1 MRLTKEKAAENRQ
14 RIIDAASRLFRER
27 GFDGVGL
34 NELMKEAGFTQGG
47 FYNHFSSKEELAA
60 EAAAA
65 GMRVSNARLAK
76 SEWPQAVE
84 RYLSARHRDNRGTGC
99 TFAALACD
107 AARQGETV
115 QARFA
120 QGINEELDILVAR
133 LGESRE
139 AALQLLAQKVG
150 ALILAR
156 AVAGADRALSD
167 EILAASRR
175 QLLG

>member
-1 MRLTKEKAAENRQ
+1 MRLTKEKAVENRQ
-14 RIIDAASRLFRER
+14 SIIDAASRLFRER

-60 EAAAA
+60 EAAGA

-76 SEWPQAVE
+76 TELPQAVE
-84 RYLSARHRDNRGTGC
+84 RYLSARHRDNRSVGC
-99 TFAALACD
+99 TFAALAGD
-107 AARQGETV
+107 AAREGAPV

-120 QGINEELDILVAR
+120 EGIHEELGILAGS

-139 AALQLLAQKVG
+139 QAVQLLSQMVG
-150 ALILAR
+150 AVILAR
-156 AVAGADRALSD
+156 AVAQADPTLSD
-167 EILAASRR
+167 EILAANRR
-175 QLLG
+175 KLLG